1 MPPMLATIAVIVPF
15 AGLIGPLLWMA
26 KTTGAPG

>member
-1 MPPMLATIAVIVPF
+1 MLATVVVLVPF

-26 KTTGAPG
+26 KTTGSPG

>member
-1 MPPMLATIAVIVPF
+1 MLAILIVLVPF

-26 KTTGAPG
+26 KTTGTPG

>member
-1 MPPMLATIAVIVPF
+1 MLSLLIVCIPF

-26 KTTGAPG
+26 KSTSAPG

>member
-1 MPPMLATIAVIVPF
+1 MLATLIVLVPF

-26 KTTGAPG
+26 KTTGTPG

>member
-1 MPPMLATIAVIVPF
+1 MLAALIICIPF

>member
-1 MPPMLATIAVIVPF
+1 MLATLVVLIPF

-26 KTTGAPG
+26 KTAGTPG

>member
-26 KTTGAPG
+26 KSTGAPG

>member
-1 MPPMLATIAVIVPF
+1 MLATIAVIVPF

>member
-1 MPPMLATIAVIVPF
+1 MLAAVAILVPF

-26 KTTGAPG
+26 KSTGTPG

>member
-1 MPPMLATIAVIVPF
+1 MAPMLATIAVIVPF

-26 KTTGAPG
+26 KSTGAPG

>member
-1 MPPMLATIAVIVPF
+1 MLAMLIVFVPF

-26 KTTGAPG
+26 KSTGAPG

>member
-1 MPPMLATIAVIVPF
+1 MTPMLAALVVLIPF

-26 KTTGAPG
+26 KSTGTPG

>member
-1 MPPMLATIAVIVPF
+1 MLATIAIFVPF

-26 KTTGAPG
+26 KSTGTTG

>member
-1 MPPMLATIAVIVPF
+1 MLATVVVLVPF

-26 KTTGAPG
+26 KSTGTPG

>member
-1 MPPMLATIAVIVPF
+1 MLATLVVLVPF

-26 KTTGAPG
+26 KTTGPVG

>member
-1 MPPMLATIAVIVPF
+1 MLAMLIVCVPF

-26 KTTGAPG
+26 KTTGSPG

>member
-1 MPPMLATIAVIVPF
+1 MLATVAVIVPF

>member
-1 MPPMLATIAVIVPF
+1 MLATLVVLIPF

-26 KTTGAPG
+26 KTTGTPG

>member
-1 MPPMLATIAVIVPF
+1 MLATVAIIVPF

-26 KTTGAPG
+26 KSTGTTG

>member
-1 MPPMLATIAVIVPF
+1 MLATVVVLIPF

-26 KTTGAPG
+26 KTTGTPG

>member
-1 MPPMLATIAVIVPF
+1 MLIVLVPF

-26 KTTGAPG
+26 KTTGTPG

>member
-1 MPPMLATIAVIVPF
+1 MFATVAILVPF

-26 KTTGAPG
+26 KSTGTTG